1 MAKCAK
7 NQTLIKTKNPIKHRS
22 PNASSLRD
30 PKHRQKVKSDK
41 RDILNARYY
50 LHIDGKNY
58 YVDEAHKA
66 HAYEADDLKS

>member
-1 MAKCAK
+1 MKK
-7 NQTLIKTKNPIKHRS
+7 KRLPKHRS

-30 PKHRQKVKSDK
+30 PKHRQRVKPDK

-50 LHIDGKNY
+50 LHVDGKNY

-66 HAYEADDLKS
+66 HAYEAEDLKS